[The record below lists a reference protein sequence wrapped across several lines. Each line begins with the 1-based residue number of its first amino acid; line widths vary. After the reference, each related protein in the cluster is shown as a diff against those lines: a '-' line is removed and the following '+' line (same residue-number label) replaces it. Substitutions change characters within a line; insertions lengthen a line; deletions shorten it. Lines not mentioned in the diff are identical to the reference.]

1 MAGTSDLKSIIAVDF
16 GSVNT
21 RAVLID
27 LVDGVY
33 RLVAC
38 TATRTTADDPLRD
51 VAVGLFRA
59 LAAMEEQTG
68 RRLLDAQQQ
77 LLTPETRDGAG
88 VDALLATASVGQ
100 PLRVVVV
107 GLMPDV
113 SVASA
118 LHVLAG
124 SYVTVVDTLSLADVR
139 TEEQQINA
147 MLAHKPDLIFIV
159 GGTDAGAEEPI
170 LELVR
175 VVRSAVQ
182 IAAHR
187 PMVLYAGNRAAQEQ
201 VKTLLDG
208 LCTLEIA
215 DNVRPTLEEETLG
228 GAQQGLAVLYDRFKM
243 ESGGGFDEVSKL
255 SKIGV
260 LPTAQSLTNIVRYL
274 GEVTAR
280 DRRNPAQ
287 GVLAVDVGSATT
299 TAAASI
305 QRQPYINIRTDIG
318 IGHSAA
324 TLLDFTTPGN
334 LRRWLTWDASDSEI
348 ISYLHNKAL
357 RPATVPQTT
366 RELELEYAAT
376 REAIRVVVEQARAS
390 WKVGPAM
397 PVLRPIIGG
406 GAVLANTPHPGLAAM
421 LLLDAIQPVGVTEL
435 WQDPVGLIPAMG
447 ALAYL
452 KPEAVV
458 QMIDEGD
465 LIRLGSVA
473 CMEGEVRRIGRGGMR
488 VTIRLADGQVVRR
501 DVAAGT
507 IWTYPLPPGQTA
519 AVDISVTR
527 GLTIAGRGRVRLQM
541 TGGAAGLIF
550 DARGRPLPLPRDAE
564 ARAQLYPRWAAG
576 TRGVIQR
583 RADEVDESQVG
594 RGELDSVAL
603 QLEAEATAA
612 VPEEE
617 DLLEVSDAPV
627 RPARR
632 RLFGFLRRRSALA
645 VEDALEEEESEG
657 APVGRATPAGLNGD
671 GQLTPGSPST
681 KPFIDDEEL
690 RTELRGAKGRR
701 QRR

>member
-1 MAGTSDLKSIIAVDF
+1 MAGTSDIKSIIAVDF

-27 LVDGVY
+27 LVDGAY

-59 LAAMEEQTG
+59 LATMEEQTG
-68 RRLLDAQQQ
+68 RRLLEDGQR
-77 LLTPETRDGAG
+77 LLTPEKRDGSG
-88 VDALLATASVGQ
+88 VDVLLATASVGQ

-118 LHVLAG
+118 LRVLAG
-124 SYVTVVDTLSLADVR
+124 SYVTVVDTLSLADIR
-139 TEEQQINA
+139 SEEQQINA
-147 MLAHKPDLIFIV
+147 VLARKPDMIFIV
-159 GGTDAGAEEPI
+159 GGTDAGAEQPI
-170 LELVR
+170 LDLVR

-187 PMVLYAGNRAAQEQ
+187 PMVLYAGNRAAQDQ
-201 VKTLLDG
+201 VRALLEG
-208 LCTLEIA
+208 VCQLEVA
-215 DNVRPTLEEETLG
+215 DNVRPSLEEESLG
-228 GAQQGLAVLYDRFKM
+228 GAQQGLASLYDRFKM
-243 ESGGGFDEVSKL
+243 ASGGGFDEVSKL
-255 SKIGV
+255 SRIGV

-305 QRQPYINIRTDIG
+305 QRRPYINIRTDIG
-318 IGHSAA
+318 IGHSAT

-334 LRRWLTWDASDSEI
+334 IRRWLTWDASDSEI
-348 ISYLHNKAL
+348 VSYLHNKAL

-366 RELELEYAAT
+366 RELELEYAAA
-376 REAIRVVVEQARAS
+376 REAIRVVVEQARAA

-397 PVLRPIIGG
+397 PVLRPIIGS
-406 GAVLANTPHPGLAAM
+406 GAVLANTPYPGLAAL

-458 QMIDEGD
+458 QMVDEGD
-465 LIRLGSVA
+465 LIRIGSVA
-473 CMEGEVRRIGRGGMR
+473 CMEGMVRRIGRGGMR
-488 VTIRLADGQVVRR
+488 VAIRLGDGQVVRR
-501 DVAAGT
+501 SIAAGT
-507 IWTYPLPPGQTA
+507 IWAYPLPPGQTA

-527 GLTIAGRGRVRLQM
+527 GLSIAGRGRIRLQM
-541 TGGAAGLIF
+541 TGGVAGLIF
-550 DARGRPLPLPRDAE
+550 DARGRPLPLPRDADVR
-564 ARAQLYPRWAAG
+564 ARLYPRWAAG
-576 TRGVIQR
+576 TRGVIER

-594 RGELDSVAL
+594 RDEMDRAAL
-603 QLEAEATAA
+603 QLEAEAA
-612 VPEEE
+612 VAEPVE
-617 DLLEVSDAPV
+617 DALEVADAA
-627 RPARR
+627 RPQPRR

-645 VEDALEEEESEG
+645 VEDALAEEQQEEALDQPEK
-657 APVGRATPAGLNGD
+657 PTPAKD
-671 GQLTPGSPST
+671 GRLTTAQPST
-681 KPFIDDEEL
+681 KPFIDDEDL
-690 RTELRGAKGRR
+690 RAGLRETSNRR
-701 QRR
+701 RR

>member
-1 MAGTSDLKSIIAVDF
+1 MAGTSDIKSIIAVDF

-27 LVDGVY
+27 LVDGAY
-33 RLVAC
+33 RLVAR
-38 TATRTTADDPLRD
+38 AVTRTTADDPLRD
-51 VAVGLFRA
+51 VAVGLIRA
-59 LAAMEEQTG
+59 LTTLQEQTG
-68 RRLLDAQQQ
+68 RRLLEDGQR
-77 LLTPETRDGAG
+77 LLTPEKRDGSG
-88 VDALLATASVGQ
+88 VDALVATASVGQ

-124 SYVTVVDTLSLADVR
+124 SYVTVVDTLSLADIR
-139 TEEQQINA
+139 SDEQQLNA
-147 MLAHKPDLIFIV
+147 ILARKPDMIFIV
-159 GGTDAGAEEPI
+159 GGTDAGAEQPI
-170 LELVR
+170 LDLVR
-175 VVRSAVQ
+175 IVRSAVQ
-182 IAAHR
+182 IAPHK
-187 PMVLYAGNRAAQEQ
+187 PMVLYAGNRAAQDQ
-201 VKTLLDG
+201 VRTLLSG
-208 LCTLEIA
+208 LCQLEVA
-215 DNVRPTLEEETLG
+215 DNVRPSLEEESLG
-228 GAQQGLAVLYDRFKM
+228 PAQKGLALLYDRFKM
-243 ESGGGFDEVSKL
+243 ASGGGFDEVSKL
-255 SKIGV
+255 SQIGV

-280 DRRNPAQ
+280 DRRNPAR

-299 TAAASI
+299 TVAASL
-305 QRQPYINIRTDIG
+305 QRQPYITIRTDIG

-334 LRRWLTWDASDSEI
+334 IRRWLTWDASDSEI
-348 ISYLHNKAL
+348 ISYLHNKVL
-357 RPATVPQTT
+357 RPATVPQTA

-376 REAIRVVVEQARAS
+376 REAIRVVVEEARTT
-390 WKVGPAM
+390 WKTGPTM

-406 GAVLANTPHPGLAAM
+406 GAVLANTPHPGLAAL

-465 LIRLGSVA
+465 LIRIGSVA
-473 CMEGEVRRIGRGGMR
+473 CVEGQVRHIGRGGMR
-488 VTIRLADGQVVRR
+488 VVIRLADGQVVRH
-501 DVAAGT
+501 DIAAGT

-519 AVDISVTR
+519 AVDITVTR
-527 GLTIAGRGRVRLQM
+527 GLSIGGRGRLRLQM

-564 ARAQLYPRWAAG
+564 VRAQLYPRWIAG

-594 RGELDSVAL
+594 RDEMDRIAL
-603 QLEAEATAA
+603 QLEAETTVTGPA
-612 VPEEE
+612 EE
-617 DLLEVSDAPV
+617 LLEVADAPA

-632 RLFGFLRRRSALA
+632 RFFGFLRRRSALA
-645 VEDALEEEESEG
+645 VEEALDEEAVEEDGVAET
-657 APVGRATPAGLNGD
+657 APARDDRRAPA
-671 GQLTPGSPST
+671 SPLV
-681 KPFIDDEEL
+681 KPFIDEEEL
-690 RTELRGAKGRR
+690 RAELRGPRGRR
-701 QRR
+701 R